1 MEYEAENASHCSE
14 LVCMHDDAPLVDTL
28 VDHLHVEW
36 SKGDAHVLGQQ
47 QTDCKVVVKAVEVV
61 SASVEGGV
69 PKDDLCG
76 AKKVDGV
83 SNFNSCPEGKPLG
96 KVYARLYEL
105 AENKLEIVAHMH
117 VMGSGVNGEAW

>member
-47 QTDCKVVVKAVEVV
+47 QTDSKVVVKAVEVV
-61 SASVEGGV
+61 SASIEGGV
-69 PKDDLCG
+69 LKDDLCC

-83 SNFNSCPEGKPLG
+83 SNFNYFTEGKPLS

-105 AENKLEIVAHMH
+105 AENKLEIVTHMH
-117 VMGSGVNGEAW
+117 VIG